1 MKRLRAGSLLGFLG
15 AVLGATLPSGC
26 TKESTDNGLTPSSN
40 APSHVQTTTLL
51 VEGEFD
57 LPAGQGGPNA
67 LVRASKAVSFT
78 TRLWGTIQAQADW
91 THSSNT
97 VALGIYPAGCKK
109 QQFGIGA
116 CKPLAYRHPP
126 GTYDENVVVFASAT
140 ANEYVLGIQNHGAK
154 AESGA
159 YHVIIVN

>member
-1 MKRLRAGSLLGFLG
+1 MSKNERVCDRDARRAIYIDFEGTEVDPPSLLG
-15 AVLGATLPSGC
+15 V
-26 TKESTDNGLTPSSN
+26 
-40 APSHVQTTTLL
+40 L

-67 LVRASKAVSFT
+67 LVRASKTVSFT
-78 TRLWGTIQAQADW
+78 TRLWGRIQAQADW
-91 THSSNT
+91 THASNT
-97 VALGIYPAGCKK
+97 IALGIYPAGCKK
-109 QQFGIGA
+109 QQLGIGA

-126 GTYDENVVVFASAT
+126 GTYDENVVVFASDH
-140 ANEYVLGIQNHGAK
+140 ANQYVLGIQNHGAK